1 MKVQR
6 VPEVV
11 CVVPGGQVVVG
22 AVDGM
27 ADEIKDGATD
37 STRDG
42 GTGEG
47 TTDAT
52 AEGAAVGVRKF
63 SEVGTTL
70 GDWLGAAITCVGAGE
85 GAIKTGTAFIFTPQ

>member
-1 MKVQR
+1 MQR

-27 ADEIKDGATD
+27 ADETKDGATD

-42 GTGEG
+42 GTGDG

-52 AEGAAVGVRKF
+52 AEGAAVGVQKF
-63 SEVGTTL
+63 SEVGATM
-70 GDWLGAAITCVGAGE
+70 GDWLGAAITWIGARE
-85 GAIKTGTAFIFTPQ
+85 GAIKTGIAFIFTPQ